1 MNLEIGGYMLTIN
14 ELAKMID
21 QTLLKAYATDEDLI
35 KHCEEVKKYNFKT
48 AAINN
53 APVEICKKVFEGTD
67 ILCDAAISFPLGQ
80 STIETKVFEA
90 QDVIDKGAG
99 EIDYVVNVGKL
110 KSKDYDY
117 VLREMRAM
125 VEVCH
130 KNNRICKV
138 IFENCYLEDDEKKK
152 LCEIALQTDIDF
164 IKTST
169 GFGTGGA
176 TLEDVKLM
184 KACVGDKIK
193 IKAAGGIRNAKDA
206 LAFIEAGAS
215 RIGTSAGPKIIE
227 EYKEMLK

>member
-1 MNLEIGGYMLTIN
+1 MLTVE

-21 QTLLKAYATDEDLI
+21 QTLLKPYATDEDLI
-35 KHCEEVKKYNFKT
+35 KHCEEAKKYNFKT
-48 AAINN
+48 VAINN
-53 APVEICKKVFEGTD
+53 APVAMCKNFLEGTD

-99 EIDYVVNVGKL
+99 EIDYVVNVGKV
-110 KSKDYDY
+110 KSHDYEY
-117 VLREMRAM
+117 VEEEMRRM

-138 IFENCYLEDDEKKK
+138 IFENCYLEDCEKEK
-152 LCEIALQTDIDF
+152 LCEIALKTNIDF

-169 GFGTGGA
+169 GFGTSGA

-184 KACVGDKIK
+184 KRCVGDKIK

-215 RIGTSAGPKIIE
+215 RIGTSAGPKIID
-227 EYKEMLK
+227 EYKQMLSI

>member
-1 MNLEIGGYMLTIN
+1 MLKVE

-21 QTLLKAYATDEDLI
+21 QTLLKPYVTDEELI
-35 KHCEEVKKYNFKT
+35 KFAFEVKKYNFKT

-53 APVEICKKVFEGTD
+53 APVETIKHVFENTD
-67 ILCDAAISFPLGQ
+67 ILLDAAISFPLGQ
-80 STIETKVFEA
+80 STIETKVYEA
-90 QDVIDKGAG
+90 QDIINKGAG
-99 EIDYVVNVGKL
+99 EIDYVVNIGKL

-117 VLREMRAM
+117 ILKEMKAM

-138 IFENCYLEDDEKKK
+138 IFENCYLTDEEKRK
-152 LCEIALQTDIDF
+152 LCEIALQTDINF

-169 GFGTGGA
+169 GFGTSGA
-176 TLEDVKLM
+176 TIEDVKLM
-184 KACVGDKIK
+184 KECVQDKIK
-193 IKAAGGIRNAKDA
+193 IKAAGGIRSANDA

-227 EYKEMLK
+227 EYKRMLNK

>member
-1 MNLEIGGYMLTIN
+1 MLKVE

-21 QTLLKAYATDEDLI
+21 QTLLKPYVTDEELI
-35 KHCEEVKKYNFKT
+35 NFALEVKKYNFKT

-53 APVEICKKVFEGTD
+53 APVETIKHVFEDTD
-67 ILCDAAISFPLGQ
+67 ILLDAAISFPLGQ
-80 STIETKVFEA
+80 ATIEAKVYEA

-117 VLREMRAM
+117 ILKEMKAM

-138 IFENCYLEDDEKKK
+138 IFENCYLTDEEKRK

-169 GFGTGGA
+169 GFGTSGA
-176 TLEDVKLM
+176 TIEDVKLM
-184 KACVGDKIK
+184 KECVQDKIK
-193 IKAAGGIRNAKDA
+193 IKAAGGIRSVNDA

-227 EYKEMLK
+227 EYKQMVE

>member
-1 MNLEIGGYMLTIN
+1 MLTIE

-21 QTLLKAYATDEDLI
+21 QTLLKPYATDEDLL
-35 KHCEEVKKYNFKT
+35 KHCEETKKYNFKT
-48 AAINN
+48 VAINN
-53 APVEICKKVFEGTD
+53 APVKMCKEYLEGTD

-99 EIDYVVNVGKL
+99 EIDYVVNVGKV
-110 KSKDYDY
+110 KTHDYDY
-117 VLREMRAM
+117 VEDEMRRM

-138 IFENCYLEDDEKKK
+138 IFENCYLENDEKEK
-152 LCEIALQTDIDF
+152 LCEIALKTNIDF

-176 TLEDVKLM
+176 TLDDVKLM
-184 KACVGDKIK
+184 KRCVGDKIK
-193 IKAAGGIRNAKDA
+193 IKAAGGIRSAKDA

-227 EYKEMLK
+227 EYKEMLTK

>member
-1 MNLEIGGYMLTIN
+1 MLKVE

-21 QTLLKAYATDEDLI
+21 QTLLKPYVTDEELI
-35 KHCEEVKKYNFKT
+35 KFAFEVKKYNFKT

-53 APVEICKKVFEGTD
+53 APVETIKHVFENTD
-67 ILCDAAISFPLGQ
+67 ILLDAAISFPLGQ
-80 STIETKVFEA
+80 STIETKVYEA

-99 EIDYVVNVGKL
+99 EIDYVVNIGKL

-117 VLREMRAM
+117 ILKEMKAM

-138 IFENCYLEDDEKKK
+138 IFENCYLTDEEKRK
-152 LCEIALQTDIDF
+152 LCEIALQTDINF

-169 GFGTGGA
+169 GFGTSGA
-176 TLEDVKLM
+176 TIEDVKLM
-184 KACVGDKIK
+184 KECVQDKIK
-193 IKAAGGIRNAKDA
+193 IKAAGGIRSANDA

-227 EYKEMLK
+227 EYKQMLNK

>member
-1 MNLEIGGYMLTIN
+1 MLTIN

-21 QTLLKAYATDEDLI
+21 QNLLKPYATDEDLL

-53 APVEICKKVFEGTD
+53 APVEICKDVFLGTD

-90 QDVIDKGAG
+90 QDVINKGAG
-99 EIDYVVNVGKL
+99 EVDYVVNIGKL
-110 KSKDYDY
+110 KSKDYEY
-117 VLREMRAM
+117 IKEEMTRM

-130 KNNRICKV
+130 KNNVICKV
-138 IFENCYLEDDEKKK
+138 IFENCYLSDDEKRK
-152 LCEIALQTDIDF
+152 LCEIALEVKPDY

-176 TLEDVKLM
+176 TIEDVKLM
-184 KACVGDKIK
+184 KSIVGDNIK
-193 IKAAGGIRNAKDA
+193 IKAAGGIRNIKQA
-206 LAFIEAGAS
+206 LEFIEAGAS
-215 RIGTSAGPKIIE
+215 RIGTSSGPQIID
-227 EYKEMLK
+227 EYKEMLNV

>member
-1 MNLEIGGYMLTIN
+1 MLKVE

-21 QTLLKAYATDEDLI
+21 QTLLKPYVTDEELI
-35 KHCEEVKKYNFKT
+35 KFALEVKKYNFKT

-53 APVEICKKVFEGTD
+53 APVETIKHVFENTD
-67 ILCDAAISFPLGQ
+67 ILLDAAISFPLGQ
-80 STIETKVFEA
+80 STIETKVYEA

-99 EIDYVVNVGKL
+99 EIDYVVNIGKL

-117 VLREMRAM
+117 ILKEMKAM

-138 IFENCYLEDDEKKK
+138 IFENCYLTDEEKRK

-169 GFGTGGA
+169 GFGTSGA
-176 TLEDVKLM
+176 TIEDVKLM
-184 KACVGDKIK
+184 KECVQDKIK
-193 IKAAGGIRNAKDA
+193 IKAAGGIRSANDA

-227 EYKEMLK
+227 EYKQMLNK